1 MSSDDQSGIN
11 QSSIDQP
18 SVDQSSS
25 LPSSSSVPDN
35 GKHIKRI
42 VDGRGLR
49 TFLIVDY
56 TANLRK
62 NSKISAI
69 WRHGGERRRL
79 DDNNIKRYWRCTYC
93 IDSTTILKIDRNK
106 GQTTYALQHFKNK
119 HNIDCKADNEV
130 IPSSIAA
137 FLVTASAD
145 ALAVV
150 IIATKAVR
158 EAYKLIIIYDAAK
171 FRQALIIFIII
182 CNIAFSIVEF
192 LYF

>member
-49 TFLIVDY
+49 TFLVVDY

-79 DDNNIKRYWRCTYC
+79 DDNSMKRYWRCTYC
-93 IDSTTILKIDRNK
+93 IGSAIILKIDRNK
-106 GQTTYALQHFKNK
+106 G
-119 HNIDCKADNEV
+119 
-130 IPSSIAA
+130 
-137 FLVTASAD
+137 
-145 ALAVV
+145 
-150 IIATKAVR
+150 
-158 EAYKLIIIYDAAK
+158 
-171 FRQALIIFIII
+171 
-182 CNIAFSIVEF
+182 
-192 LYF
+192 